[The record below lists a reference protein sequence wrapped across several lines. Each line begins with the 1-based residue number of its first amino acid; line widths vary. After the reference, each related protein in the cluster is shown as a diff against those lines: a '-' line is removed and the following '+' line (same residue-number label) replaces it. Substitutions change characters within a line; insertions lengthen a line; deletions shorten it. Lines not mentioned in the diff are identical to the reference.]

1 MNRKDI
7 ETYTAQVNHGVIPRI
22 FRTIVDFMEKLKR
35 YFDTV
40 IYDYEVGTITEGFLD
55 YTYFSFS
62 DDFLKSRGLKCLIL
76 IDHSVLDIETW
87 IIGKSRRVNDEYIER
102 FSKTPL
108 RDKEDLNSRYAARVI
123 VDDSP
128 LFKTDIEYMAFVV
141 DRATEAAASFKSYI
155 ND

>member
-1 MNRKDI
+1 MNKKDI
-7 ETYTAQVNHGVIPRI
+7 DLYTAQIRQGVVPQV

-87 IIGKSRRVNDEYIER
+87 IIGKSKRVNDEYIER
-102 FSKTPL
+102 FSNTPL
-108 RDKEDLNSRYAARVI
+108 RDREDHNRRYAARVI

-128 LFKTDIEYMAFVV
+128 SFKTNLEYMAFVV
-141 DRATEAAASFKSYI
+141 DRATKAAASLKSYI
-155 ND
+155 ID